1 MVFDP
6 LNISAKS
13 PHMWGFCAI
22 DKSPAKSENKGSYL
36 SREGNI
42 MPIGW
47 WIAIFIQAAVFI
59 AMLLARRRI

>member
-6 LNISAKS
+6 LNIGAKS
-13 PHMWGFCAI
+13 PHTWGFCAI
-22 DKSPAKSENKGSYL
+22 DKSPGKSENKGSFP
-36 SREGNI
+36 SREGSV

-47 WIAIFIQAAVFI
+47 WIAIAIQAAVFI

>member
-6 LNISAKS
+6 LNIGAKS

-22 DKSPAKSENKGSYL
+22 DKSPGKSENKGSL
-36 SREGNI
+36 FAKGGNP

-47 WIAIFIQAAVFI
+47 WIAIAIQAAVFV
-59 AMLLARRRI
+59 AMLLIRRRI

>member
-22 DKSPAKSENKGSYL
+22 DKALAKNENKGSL
-36 SREGNI
+36 FAKGGNA

-47 WIAIFIQAAVFI
+47 WIAIAIQAAVFI

>member
-6 LNISAKS
+6 LNIGAKS

-22 DKSPAKSENKGSYL
+22 DKTLAKSENKGSFP
-36 SREGNI
+36 SREGSV

-47 WIAIFIQAAVFI
+47 WIAIAIQAAVFV
-59 AMLLARRRI
+59 AMLLIRRRI

>member
-6 LNISAKS
+6 LNIGAKS

-22 DKSPAKSENKGSYL
+22 DKSTGKSENKGSFP
-36 SREGNI
+36 SREGSV

-47 WIAIFIQAAVFI
+47 WIAIAIQAAVFI
-59 AMLLARRRI
+59 AMLLVRRRI